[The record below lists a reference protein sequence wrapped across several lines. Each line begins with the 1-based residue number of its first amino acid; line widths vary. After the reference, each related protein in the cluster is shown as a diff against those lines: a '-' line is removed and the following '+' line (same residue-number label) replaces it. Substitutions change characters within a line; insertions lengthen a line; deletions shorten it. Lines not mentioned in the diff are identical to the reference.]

1 MTSGP
6 SPGVDGALLAEVANK
21 ADLVWV
27 EIPGQPARA
36 MWHVWHDGAITLV
49 TGGLEQPDPGFAE
62 GEAVLLILRSKDK
75 ATRVLTVRAAASK
88 VLPTS
93 PEWAEA
99 AQALHPQRLNQSDGE
114 AQPERWRTESTLWT
128 LRALGEVV
136 EGPGR
141 MSDESHRAE
150 PIPSDATTSMRHPFH
165 AGKATKRRR

>member
-6 SPGVDGALLAEVANK
+6 NPDVDGALLAEVANK

-36 MWHVWHDGAITLV
+36 MWHVWHDSAVTLV
-49 TGGLEQPDPGFAE
+49 TDGLEQPDPGFVD
-62 GEAVLLILRSKDK
+62 GGTVLLIMRSKDK
-75 ATRVLTVRAAASK
+75 LTRVLTTRALVSQL
-88 VLPTS
+88 LPTS
-93 PEWAEA
+93 PEWEEA
-99 AQALHPQRLNQSDGE
+99 AKALHPKRLNQGDGE
-114 AQPERWRTESTLWT
+114 EQPQRWRTESTLWE
-128 LRALGEVV
+128 LRAFDDVV